1 MKVATALTDV
11 PGIVEAAVLSRHVG
25 DADVLVA
32 FVAASMSFTKQELV
46 KVLRESLEDYEL
58 PKQFIFLE
66 HLPRNESGKV
76 DKLALQS
83 IKE

>member
-1 MKVATALTDV
+1 MPLRASE
-11 PGIVEAAVLSRHVG
+11 PVLSLRNFPEKS
-25 DADVLVA
+25 DL
-32 FVAASMSFTKQELV
+32 AASMSFTKQELV

-76 DKLALQS
+76 DKLVLQS
-83 IKE
+83 IPV